1 MVHPSTSRIF
11 DAIEIQVAEYS
22 ERYPAACLCID
33 AVEPGELARS
43 PALSLPAARRIAL
56 DPEEDPAR
64 RDAIWRRLVQLGQQD
79 RAGDPDRMWSLVAM
93 WMLLPGLRRTV
104 GRLARYS
111 RADTQDIC
119 SAVLLGALEA
129 LHAAD
134 PELPGLGDLLWR
146 AASSGGWRLAKAAV
160 REYPVEDLE
169 RAGRHRGARLDES
182 ADSGKVVHCGVPGS
196 WTETGADT
204 VQREGE
210 RLGAVAHR
218 LGLGA
223 TVSATRLCTQAR
235 TIGHRTP
242 KRAHGRT
249 NRTACRNDPS

>member
-22 ERYPAACLCID
+22 ERFPAARLCLD
-33 AVEPGELARS
+33 AVESGALAGS

-79 RAGDPDRMWSLVAM
+79 RTGDPDRMWSLVVM
-93 WMLLPGLRRTV
+93 WMLLPGLRRSV

-111 RADTQDIC
+111 RADIQDIC
-119 SAVLLGALEA
+119 SVVLLGALEA

-134 PELPGLGDLLWR
+134 PERPGLGDLLWR
-146 AASSGGWRLAKAAV
+146 AASSVGWRFAKAAA

-169 RAGRHRGARLDES
+169 TAGGRREARLDEPV
-182 ADSGKVVHCGVPGS
+182 DSGKVVHRGVPGS
-196 WTETGADT
+196 WAETGADT

-218 LGLGA
+218 LGLGE
-223 TVSATRLCTQAR
+223 TVSVTRLCAQAR
-235 TIGHRTP
+235 TMGHRTP
-242 KRAHGRT
+242 KRTHGRT
-249 NRTACRNDPS
+249 NRTAFRNDPS